1 MLIKFKRILKVL
13 LPNFVLKIY
22 TNFLLNIKRNKFSPI
37 VSAQCNFNIL
47 NRNAIDNFFPTCNK
61 YEISVLAYGVLAR
74 GILGGAYGK
83 NITIKDDSRAK
94 ISQSIKSDL
103 TPEILEVVTNLK
115 YKATKHGT
123 SLPSLSISW
132 ALRYSALASAIIGIK
147 NVKHLETVVEAANA
161 KINTS
166 LFNDLNVLL
175 AFYKNRDFKI
185 L

>member
-1 MLIKFKRILKVL
+1 
-13 LPNFVLKIY
+13 KIRSIGISNY
-22 TNFLLNIKRNKFSPI
+22 STDQIIETTECIKRNKFSPI

-166 LFNDLNVLL
+166 LFNDLVNISVCSWNNNKLSNN
-175 AFYKNRDFKI
+175 A
-185 L
+185 